1 LQHQDVTIS
10 AEQVR
15 LGDRIEEI
23 LGRNRLSP
31 RQAIIWG
38 RSWRRITAIILARRK
53 LHRHGVMN
61 LAYITYEWAVT
72 RIMSYEG

>member
-1 LQHQDVTIS
+1 MWQ
-10 AEQVR
+10 
-15 LGDRIEEI
+15 
-23 LGRNRLSP
+23 P
-31 RQAIIWG
+31 R
-38 RSWRRITAIILARRK
+38 RERITAIILVRRK